1 MLQRYELFLE
11 VPSNSANILCL
22 TTCPPLW
29 RGVVG
34 SLMLLSTYLQ
44 CHQIQ
49 LAALLCGNLLFLVM
63 VFPWSKHQQLS
74 SRTSIELFAIRL
86 RKWREAVLHDD
97 DGG

>member
-63 VFPWSKHQQLS
+63 VFPRSKQQLKFLS
-74 SRTSIELFAIRL
+74 QPSHPYPDCGSR
-86 RKWREAVLHDD
+86 
-97 DGG
+97 